1 MLLALD
7 TATRK
12 IGIALY
18 DGIQVLHEAVWQS
31 PFRHT
36 VELTPAIEQALEH
49 TNTEIGDVKAV
60 ALTIGP
66 GSYTGL
72 RIGAAAAKGLAMARS
87 IPLIAVPTFDA
98 LAFAVPV
105 DDTHQLAVVLEAG
118 RGRLAVGWF
127 EAAEDTWQPSND
139 PDLLTPLEFSK
150 KIRQPTL
157 VYGELN
163 EETRKILGRK
173 RKNVSIATPANSL
186 RRPAY
191 LAELAWQR
199 WQAGDV
205 DDPETLAPVY
215 LQTNEKIPS

>member
-18 DGIQVLHEAVWQS
+18 DGLQVLHESVWQS

-36 VELTPAIEQALEH
+36 VELTPAIEEALAR
-49 TNTEIGDVKAV
+49 TKKKIGDVKV
-60 ALTIGP
+60 IGLTIGP

-72 RIGAAAAKGLAMARS
+72 RIGAAAAKGLSLARN
-87 IPLIAVPTFDA
+87 IPLVGVSTFDVM
-98 LAFAVPV
+98 AFAVPV
-105 DDTHQLAVVLEAG
+105 DPEQRLAVVLEAG
-118 RGRLAVGWF
+118 RGRLSVGWF
-127 EAAEDTWQPSND
+127 EVKDNTWQPAGNA
-139 PDLLTPLEFSK
+139 DLLTPIEFSK
-150 KIRQPTL
+150 KIKQPTL
-157 VYGELN
+157 VYGELD
-163 EETRKILGRK
+163 EETRKVLGRK
-173 RKNVSIATPANSL
+173 RKNVEIATPANSL
-186 RRPAY
+186 RRPSY

>member
-18 DGIQVLHEAVWQS
+18 DGTQVLHEAVWQS
-31 PFRHT
+31 PLRHT
-36 VELTPAIEQALEH
+36 VELTPAIEQALER
-49 TNTEIGDVKAV
+49 TNTKIEDLEAIG
-60 ALTIGP
+60 LTIGP

-72 RIGAAAAKGLAMARS
+72 RIGAAAAKGISLARN
-87 IPLIAVPTFDA
+87 IPMIAVATFDVV
-98 LAFAVPV
+98 AFAVPV
-105 DDTHQLAVVLEAG
+105 DPEYRLAAVLEAG

-127 EAAEDTWQPSND
+127 EVEEGRWQSSAEA
-139 PDLLTPLEFSK
+139 DLLTPLEFSK
-150 KIRQPTL
+150 KIRKPTL
-157 VYGELN
+157 VVGELN
-163 EETRKILGRK
+163 EEALKVLGRK
-173 RKNVSIATPANSL
+173 RKNVVIATPANSL

-215 LQTNEKIPS
+215 LQTNEKIPL

>member
-18 DGIQVLHEAVWQS
+18 DGVQVLHEAVWQS

-36 VELTPAIEQALEH
+36 VELTPAIEQALAKANK
-49 TNTEIGDVKAV
+49 TIADVQVIG
-60 ALTIGP
+60 LTIGP

-72 RIGAAAAKGLAMARS
+72 RIGAAAAKGLALARS
-87 IPLIAVPTFDA
+87 LPVVAVPTFDVQ
-98 LAFAVPV
+98 AFAVPV
-105 DDTHQLAVVLEAG
+105 DDAYQLAVTLEAG

-127 EAAEDTWQPSND
+127 EVEEDAWVPAKE
-139 PDLLTPLEFSK
+139 PDLLTPQEFSK

-163 EETRKILGRK
+163 EAVRKILGRK

-186 RRPAY
+186 RRPSY

-199 WQAGDV
+199 WQAGEV
-205 DDPETLAPVY
+205 DDPETIAPVY
-215 LQTNEKIPS
+215 LQTNENIPA

>member
-18 DGIQVLHEAVWQS
+18 DGTQVLHEAVWQS

-36 VELTPAIEQALEH
+36 VELTPAIQQALER
-49 TNTEIGDVKAV
+49 TDTDMGDVKAIG
-60 ALTIGP
+60 LTLGP

-72 RIGAAAAKGLAMARS
+72 RIGAAAAKGLALARN
-87 IPLIAVPTFDA
+87 IPLIAVSTFEVA
-98 LAFAVPV
+98 AFAVPV
-105 DDTHQLAVVLEAG
+105 NAEYRLATVLEAG

-127 EAAEDTWQPSND
+127 AAEDNAWQTD
-139 PDLLTPLEFSK
+139 GEPDLVTPMEFAK
-150 KIRQPTL
+150 KIKQPTL
-157 VYGELN
+157 VVGELN
-163 EETRKILGRK
+163 EEALKVLGRK
-173 RKNVSIATPANSL
+173 RKNVEIASPANSL
-186 RRPAY
+186 RRPAF